1 MTFPTDRV
9 LCTGY
14 FVACLQSVSQS
25 DLSLLRSLLEEEKF
39 KLERLEEQI
48 NDLTELHQNE
58 MANLKQD
65 MSSMEEKIEYRL
77 DERTT
82 DLSDLVDNCQT
93 RVSGW
98 WRAGSCLLYTSPSPR
113 DVHKSRMPSSA

>member
-1 MTFPTDRV
+1 MCNSG
-9 LCTGY
+9 L
-14 FVACLQSVSQS
+14 CLQSVTQS
-25 DLSLLRSLLEEEKF
+25 EMSLLRSLLEEEKF
-39 KLERLEEQI
+39 KVDRLEEQI

-58 MANLKQD
+58 MSNLKQD

-93 RVSGW
+93 RVSG
-98 WRAGSCLLYTSPSPR
+98 GGFGG
-113 DVHKSRMPSSA
+113 